1 MEIKFKLKKFIEMGE
16 GWVGNTG
23 SLLKLVELFLLPL
36 DS

>member
-1 MEIKFKLKKFIEMGE
+1 MEIKFKLKKFIEMEKG
-16 GWVGNTG
+16 GVGNAG